1 MCAKADT
8 RAELEFFVS
17 GKKFV
22 FVEEEEAVLLPIWRE
37 VFTGLDWA
45 RLRANPVY
53 YGFGI
58 PKGHGEPV
66 ITVPGFLGSD
76 LYLTE
81 LNLWLKRIGY
91 RSYRSGI
98 GRNSECPDLL
108 VDRLIAT
115 IEEAHA
121 ETGERVR
128 LIGHSLGGM
137 LSRSAA
143 MIASDKVAAVITL
156 GSPFRGVRSHPTVIQ
171 TGRFVRQRIRARRES
186 RPENKPLREACFSGS
201 CNCGFVE
208 SLRAGLPS
216 SIHQTAIFTKTDG
229 IVDWSVC
236 ITGDPSIDIEVK
248 GTHCGLAW
256 NAEVYKL
263 IAQRL
268 DEASEFAANVA
279 EDAEPEVELS
289 GASFI

>member
-1 MCAKADT
+1 M
-8 RAELEFFVS
+8 S

-45 RLRANPVY
+45 LLRANPVY
-53 YGFGI
+53 YGLNI
-58 PKGHGEPV
+58 PKGHGEAV

-81 LNLWLKRIGY
+81 MNLWLKRIGY
-91 RSYRSGI
+91 RAYKSGI

-115 IEEAHA
+115 IENAYE
-121 ETGERVR
+121 ETGEQVR

-143 MIASDKVAAVITL
+143 MLVPDKVRAVITL

-186 RPENKPLREACFSGS
+186 RPDNKPLREACFSGS

-208 SLRAGLPS
+208 SLRAGIPN

-256 NAEVYKL
+256 NAEVYRL

-268 DEASEFAANVA
+268 DEAASHVYETMDDEA
-279 EDAEPEVELS
+279 DAPVMS

>member
-1 MCAKADT
+1 M
-8 RAELEFFVS
+8 S

-22 FVEEEEAVLLPIWRE
+22 FVEEEEAVFLPIWRE

-45 RLRANPVY
+45 RLRASLVY
-53 YGFGI
+53 YGIGVTR
-58 PKGHGEPV
+58 GHGEAA

-76 LYLTE
+76 AYLLE

-108 VDRLIAT
+108 VDKLVET
-115 IEEAHA
+115 IERAYS
-121 ETGERVR
+121 ETGEKVR

-143 MIASDKVAAVITL
+143 MLASDKVRSVITL
-156 GSPFRGVRSHPTVIQ
+156 GSPFRGVRSHPTVLQ
-171 TGRFVRQRIRARRES
+171 TGRFVRQRIRARRDS

-216 SIHQTAIFTKTDG
+216 SIHQTAIYTKTDG

-256 NAEVYKL
+256 NPEVY
-263 IAQRL
+263 RL
-268 DEASEFAANVA
+268 VA
-279 EDAEPEVELS
+279 ERLADAAEETVEADVAQPEPAAAVDLRS
-289 GASFI
+289 ASAI

>member
-1 MCAKADT
+1 MFAKADMC
-8 RAELEFFVS
+8 ADLEHSVS

-58 PKGHGEPV
+58 PKGQGEPV

-76 LYLTE
+76 SYLFE

-98 GRNSECPDLL
+98 GRNSECPDIL

-115 IEEAHA
+115 IEDAYA
-121 ETGERVR
+121 ETGEKVR

-143 MIASDKVAAVITL
+143 MLASDKVKSVITL

-171 TGRFVRQRIRARRES
+171 TSRFVRQRILARRES

-208 SLRAGLPS
+208 SLRAGLPA
-216 SIHQTAIFTKTDG
+216 SIHQTAIYTKTDG

-236 ITGDPSIDIEVK
+236 ITGDPAIDIEVK

-263 IAQRL
+263 LAERL
-268 DEASEFAANVA
+268 DEAADHVADTAQDEVSEADFLGV
-279 EDAEPEVELS
+279 
-289 GASFI
+289 SFI